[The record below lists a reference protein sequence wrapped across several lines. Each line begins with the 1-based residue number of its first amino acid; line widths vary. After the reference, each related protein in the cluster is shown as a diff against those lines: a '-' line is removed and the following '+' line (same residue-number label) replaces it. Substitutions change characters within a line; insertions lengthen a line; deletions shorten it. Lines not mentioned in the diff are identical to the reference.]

1 MKNCGMEKRWERF
14 DENSNRNL
22 TYRINFDILMFSIS
36 RIFVVQMKRYKE
48 ISLISRR
55 VSKLLFSFEIKIKNC
70 DMEKCLKERFVYW
83 WKFKSKSYVSNK
95 CWYPYVFKNLRHPSE
110 KIQRTIAYLSS
121 LRISYFE
128 IIFVRNKD
136 KKNCGME
143 KCIYMKWYVYIIN
156 SKIKLNFIYLFI
168 YPNS

>member
-136 KKNCGME
+136 KKLWHGKTFVYSWKFE
-143 KCIYMKWYVYIIN
+143 SYVSNKFRYPYIFN
-156 SKIKLNFIYLFI
+156 L
-168 YPNS
+168 